1 MAALD
6 GSQAKKEL
14 DEAGAIA
21 IQAGGETIRL
31 TAEELL
37 IETAQTDGYVT
48 AEDWGTS
55 VVLDTTLTDELIEEG
70 FVREITSKI
79 QSMRKDAGF
88 DVMDHI
94 VVYQKGSER
103 VAEILRNHREE
114 IASDVLAEDICLG
127 ELGGLHRR
135 LEPQRRRGGT
145 RREKDVRCFKG
156 QNRPRSR
163 QHGSGGRFCFLCKRR
178 KDQSKKAVCRFTDGG
193 RNYNESMFIYRT
205 KYKQNCP
212 GNEDG
217 YDQKQALAKSQM
229 RRRHILHRRFSVQY
243 DRDRMARVYPL
254 DDVFCGRRLFSCD
267 GPYPHRP

>member
-1 MAALD
+1 MESVLEIVTLGRAARNTANRKNRQPLAAVYVRADRKIPASFQEIVREELNVKEFRYVEDASQFVSYTFKPQLKILGQKYGKKIGDIRTALAALD

-48 AEDWGTS
+48 AEDWGTT

-114 IASDVLAEDICLG
+114 IASDVLAEDIRLG
-127 ELGGLHRR
+127 ELEGFTAAWNLNGEEVEL
-135 LEPQRRRGGT
+135 G
-145 RREKDVRCFKG
+145 V
-156 QNRPRSR
+156 
-163 QHGSGGRFCFLCKRR
+163 
-178 KDQSKKAVCRFTDGG
+178 KK
-193 RNYNESMFIYRT
+193 M
-205 KYKQNCP
+205 
-212 GNEDG
+212 
-217 YDQKQALAKSQM
+217 
-229 RRRHILHRRFSVQY
+229 
-243 DRDRMARVYPL
+243 
-254 DDVFCGRRLFSCD
+254 
-267 GPYPHRP
+267 